1 VKPQESGK
9 WRRSL
14 YALHRRTEM
23 PTMLETFDYPEM
35 GPNCIERSVSTVSPQ
50 ALYLLNNA
58 RVRELA
64 AALATRIEA
73 QCDGETGDP
82 IRARVEAAYPIV
94 FGRLPSAE
102 ERTAGI
108 EALRTLEREWSGNE
122 ARALETYCHTLLNSA
137 TFVYLD

>member
-1 VKPQESGK
+1 
-9 WRRSL
+9 
-14 YALHRRTEM
+14 
-23 PTMLETFDYPEM
+23 MLETFDYPEM
-35 GPNCIERSVSTVSPQ
+35 GPNCVERSVSTVSPQ

-64 AALATRIEA
+64 AALAARVEQ
-73 QCDGETGDP
+73 QCDGETDP
-82 IRARVEAAYPIV
+82 VRARVEAAHPIV

-108 EALRTLEREWSGNE
+108 EALRALGRKWSGDE

-137 TFVYLD
+137 AFVYLD